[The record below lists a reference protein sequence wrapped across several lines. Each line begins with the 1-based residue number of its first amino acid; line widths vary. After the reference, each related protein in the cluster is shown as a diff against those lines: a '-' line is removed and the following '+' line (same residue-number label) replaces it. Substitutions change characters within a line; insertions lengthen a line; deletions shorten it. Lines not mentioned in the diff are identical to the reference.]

1 MKMAAFAA
9 IPLLFFAS
17 ARAAPTASREKLTV
31 KLAPDSTAQHEIV
44 ITKVAAKSVAS
55 DIAAT
60 ATVDPDANAVA
71 IVATRIPARVIKLI
85 AQPGQQ
91 VAAGQPLAILSSM
104 ELGQAKAEFLKS
116 RALADI
122 AKQNL
127 KREEDLY
134 ARKIA
139 PLKDLLEARAAQAT
153 AAANF
158 RTARENLRILVPG
171 VEPASLSWSE
181 KGAALS
187 DFALVSPISGTLVK
201 RNLTMGAMVDR
212 NDEPLVVINLDRV
225 WVTAN
230 VFEHDL
236 AKLHQGAGATVAV
249 DAYPA
254 RTFAGSVTY
263 VSDEIDRANRTV
275 QARIEVP
282 NPGHLLKPG
291 MFGHAEISAAAM
303 SEVVVAPESA
313 VFDINGRKV
322 VFIPAGSGV
331 YEVRD
336 VTLGAAGGG
345 QVEIR
350 SGISPG
356 DRVVSRGG
364 LALKTL
370 FVRAAG
376 E

>member
-1 MKMAAFAA
+1 MKTAAFATFGW
-9 IPLLFFAS
+9 LVFAS
-17 ARAAPTASREKLTV
+17 ALAAAAPRENLTV
-31 KLAPDSTAQHEIV
+31 KLAPDSAAEHEIV
-44 ITKVAAKSVAS
+44 AATVAAKPVAAN
-55 DIAAT
+55 IAAT
-60 ATVDPDANAVA
+60 ATVEPDANAVA
-71 IVATRIPARVIKLI
+71 IVATQIPARVVKLVV
-85 AQPGQQ
+85 QPGQQ

-104 ELGQAKAEFLKS
+104 EFGQAKAEYLKS

-122 AKQNL
+122 ANQNL

-139 PLKDLLEARAAQAT
+139 SLKDLLEARAAQAT
-153 AAANF
+153 AAANYK
-158 RTARENLRILVPG
+158 TARENLRILVPG
-171 VEPASLSWSE
+171 VEPEALNWSE
-181 KGAALS
+181 KGGALS

-201 RNLTMGAMVDR
+201 RNLTLGAMVDR

-225 WVTAN
+225 WMTAN

-236 AKLHQGAGATVAV
+236 ARLHQGARATVAV
-249 DAYPA
+249 DAYPK

-263 VSDEIDRANRTV
+263 IGDEVDRANRTV

-291 MFGHAEISAAAM
+291 MFGHAEISAGGT
-303 SEVVVAPESA
+303 SEGVVVPESA
-313 VFDINGRKV
+313 VFDLGGRKV
-322 VFIPAGSGV
+322 VFIPEGGGV
-331 YEVRD
+331 YRVRD

-345 QVEIR
+345 QVEIL
-350 SGISPG
+350 SGVSPG
-356 DRVVSRGG
+356 EQVVSHGG

-370 FVRAAG
+370 FMRTAG